1 MPTRSSVAPARQTVE
16 GSTTSSRQARGPDG
30 PQLHVTNVEADE
42 AALRL
47 IALEQQT

>member
-1 MPTRSSVAPARQTVE
+1 MLADRMVH
-16 GSTTSSRQARGPDG
+16 
-30 PQLHVTNVEADE
+30 QLHVTNVEADE